1 MLVSATIPGDAQSL
15 TAIEIV
21 GSWSVSKVNVLDSNV
36 VKEQKDQF
44 NLLKEAFLK
53 SKFTFKPDHRFLFD
67 FSYEE
72 MKVKDGYWRQDKSTN
87 NFIIHDWVDKDTKNY
102 VLMEVSANK
111 EGNRILFYVSQ
122 IPFELEVKK
131 Y

>member
-15 TAIEIV
+15 TETEIV

-53 SKFTFKPDHRFLFD
+53 SKFIFKADHKFLFD

-87 NFIIHDWVDKDTKNY
+87 NFIIHDWVDKDTKKY
-102 VLMEVSANK
+102 VLMDISANK
-111 EGNRILFYVSQ
+111 EGNRILFYISQ

-131 Y
+131 N